1 MKFFQGLGASFY
13 PEHHP
18 RETWKEYIKLMA
30 EAGISFVRMGEF
42 AWDKLEPEEGKFDF
56 AWLDYVFSLLSKYNI
71 KVLLCTPTAVP
82 PIWACQKYPEIHP
95 VLKDGRT
102 FGFGLRRYTCPTS
115 PAYHD
120 LCKNIVSE
128 LAGHYA
134 DSPQIIGWQI
144 DNEFGFP
151 FCFCPRCLQH
161 FQAWCEKRFGTIE
174 NFNKAHETHFLG
186 QTLQRFDQIPFPN
199 TYPNPSLWMS
209 YHKFFSEMTIE
220 CFRKQ
225 VDGLKSSG
233 VKVPV
238 TSNMMIT
245 WYGYD
250 HEEMAKH
257 FDIVSGDHYSGG
269 NIFGTDFEREAFAS
283 AYLRG
288 MKGGSNIWYTE
299 LQCGRTGR
307 SFFPL
312 PGQVRW
318 WTLTQVGLGA
328 DLLCYFRWDTCP
340 SGLERDSFGLLKP
353 CRQPGRIFQEIK
365 KTVAELKKV
374 KPWLDG
380 TQPVRAEVAVLYTYE
395 NHYEFAETEKLEEF
409 SGPAGNGYALHL
421 ARHFRALAKNNI
433 PVDIIYPG
441 GDFSKY
447 KCIIA
452 PALYVLPKKLGDK
465 INAYIKQGGKFL
477 LTSFSGVV
485 DENAK
490 AWDMPVP
497 GPVRGAFAIRVLD
510 YGKYLPEMG
519 ELKFAGS
526 KDKITLPSFKINRWI
541 DEIIPD
547 SGTEIIATYAGKYFH
562 KTPVFTR
569 NKFGK
574 GEAYYL
580 GTFLKADDY
589 SLFYKSFLELLRIK
603 PMMNL
608 PEGVHLS
615 CRVKKGT
622 TLYFISNERGESKEV
637 ELSDSYVDV
646 VTGQKV
652 SGRIKIPGFGVW
664 MLSGVVQKN
673 LSP

>member
-1 MKFFQGLGASFY
+1 MLPTFQGLGASFY

-18 RETWKEYIKLMA
+18 RETWVEYVKLMA

-42 AWDKLEPEEGKFDF
+42 AWDKIEVEEGKFDF
-56 AWLDYVFSLLSKYNI
+56 RWLDYVFSLLSKYDI

-82 PIWACQKYPEIHP
+82 PIWACEKYPEIHP
-95 VLKDGRT
+95 VLKNGET

-128 LAGHYA
+128 LARHYA
-134 DSPQIIGWQI
+134 NSPQIIGWQI
-144 DNEFGFP
+144 DNEFGYP
-151 FCFCPRCLQH
+151 FCFCPRCLKH
-161 FQAWCEKRFGTIE
+161 FQKWCKKRFGTIE
-174 NFNKAHETHFLG
+174 NFNDAHQTHFLG
-186 QTLQRFDQIPFPN
+186 QTMQNFSQIPFPN

-225 VDGLKSSG
+225 VDCLKNSG
-233 VKVPV
+233 VKVPI

-250 HEEMAKH
+250 HEEMAKY
-257 FDIVSGDHYSGG
+257 FDVVSGDHYSLG
-269 NIFGTDFEREAFAS
+269 NTFGNDFEGEAFTN

-299 LQCGRTGR
+299 LQCGRTNR

-318 WTLTQVGLGA
+318 WTLTQAGLGA
-328 DLLCYFRWDTCP
+328 DQLCYFRWDTCP
-340 SGLERDSFGLLKP
+340 SGLERDAYGLLKP

-365 KTVAELKKV
+365 KTAAELKKV
-374 KPWLDG
+374 KPLLDG
-380 TQPVRAEVAVLYTYE
+380 TQPGRAEVAVLYTYE

-421 ARHFRALAKNNI
+421 AKHFRAIAKNNI

-441 GDFSKY
+441 GDFSRY

-452 PALYVLPKKLGDK
+452 PALYVLPEELGEK
-465 INAYIKQGGKFL
+465 INNYIRKGGKFL
-477 LTSFSGVV
+477 LTCFSGVV

-490 AWDMPVP
+490 VWNTPIP
-497 GPVRGAFAIRVLD
+497 GPVRDAFGIRVLD

-519 ELKFAGS
+519 ELKLES
-526 KDKITLPSFKINRWI
+526 RKDKITFPAFKLNKWI
-541 DEIIPD
+541 DEVIPD
-547 SGTEIIATYAGKYFH
+547 SSTEILATYAGKFFN
-562 KTPVFTR
+562 KTPVLTR
-569 NKFGK
+569 NKFGR

-580 GTFLKADDY
+580 GTFLEVDDY
-589 SLFYKSFLELLRIK
+589 YLFYKSFLDFLRIR
-603 PMMNL
+603 PLMDL
-608 PEGVHLS
+608 PEGVHVS
-615 CRVKKGT
+615 CRINKRIK
-622 TLYFISNERGESKEV
+622 LYFISNETGEHKEI
-637 ELSDSYVDV
+637 ELSDSYVDA
-646 VTGQKV
+646 VTGKKMT
-652 SGRIKIPGFGVW
+652 GRIQIPGFDV
-664 MLSGVVQKN
+664 LILANS
-673 LSP
+673 LT